1 MRILMLAGA
10 LALGVTSTAAIAAK
24 PSNVVVF
31 GDSTVDSGNVFLA
44 TGGAIPAVADGY
56 FQGRFQDGYNFAD
69 RLNIKF
75 AGAPTLASLAGGN
88 NWAWGGARG
97 TGVGGFAVP
106 GLPAQG
112 FDFFTNGPRGFS
124 SDSLVILNIGGN
136 DVFGLQ
142 SGDTGGLA
150 PEDFATLYIN
160 NMRSAVLALDGA
172 GAGRILVMGIPN
184 PTPTGFALN
193 AQLQFMLD
201 SIEPALG
208 ARLYRYDYFGF
219 YQRLQADPTQYGIR
233 ADIDFSTPCLA
244 VEQAVNG
251 KIDCSGYFSFDGTH
265 FTGQIHRAIT
275 RDLVQV
281 LGVPE
286 PATWG
291 MMIAGFGLVGAALR
305 RQRRVAAAA

>member
-10 LALGVTSTAAIAAK
+10 FALSITSTVAIAAK

-31 GDSTVDSGNVFLA
+31 GDSLADSGNVFLA
-44 TGGAIPAVADGY
+44 TGGAIPAQADGY
-56 FQGRFQDGYNFAD
+56 FQGRFHDGYNFSD

-75 AGAPTLASLAGGN
+75 TGAPTLASLAGGN
-88 NWAWGGARG
+88 NWAWGGSRG

-106 GLPAQG
+106 GLPGQG

-124 SDSLVILNIGGN
+124 SDSLVILNFGGN
-136 DVFGLQ
+136 DVFGLE
-142 SGDTGGLA
+142 SADTGGLS
-150 PEDFATLYIN
+150 PIDFAALYID
-160 NMRSAVLALDGA
+160 NMRNAVLALDGA

-184 PTPTGFALN
+184 TTATGFALN

-201 SIEPALG
+201 AIEPALG

-233 ADIDFSTPCLA
+233 ADIDYSTPCIA
-244 VEQAVNG
+244 AEQVVNG
-251 KIDCSGYFSFDGTH
+251 SIDCSGYFSFDGIH
-265 FTGQIHRAIT
+265 FTAQIHRAIT
-275 RDLVQV
+275 SELVQV
-281 LGVPE
+281 LGIPE

-291 MMIAGFGLVGAALR
+291 MMIAGFGMVGFAMR
-305 RQRRVAAAA
+305 RQRRVAAAG